1 VAISSVDDIIAG
13 AKPAVAFHKAA
24 FTGEAVGEKFCALF
38 TAGLPGAG
46 AAPGNS
52 INGTALTTLTGSIP
66 IPSAV
71 SGDYVELVGF
81 DVTQAASVGG
91 VWLVD
96 FLWWNDTIAETTTTG
111 QNITHPGLPARD
123 RSASSNG
130 DGVFAAILVSTA
142 TTNGSPVTNT
152 TITYCVDPST
162 ECLTRRGWARYDQ
175 LGLDDQLLAFDP
187 TTKTTRW
194 ERPREVFIQPNYRGD
209 MVLLSSG
216 GWSALTTP
224 DHRWP
229 VLDRHGRNGRQRGDV
244 FVSTTEALPRD
255 HYALLRG
262 APHEAPEVATYSDAF
277 VRLIAWYVTEGSLIA
292 GGKSVTFC
300 QSQSANPVH
309 VEDIRRDVK
318 EIGARA
324 WSERTCAVDD
334 CVDAPA
340 AREMCKR
347 HYHHWWTHETKRDGL
362 LGKTPGR
369 ARRRGLWV
377 NEYLRRGDIV
387 TWHLTG
393 DGVDQ
398 LIECAPGK
406 DKVPTMEFLCSLT
419 REQLRMFVDTCIA
432 GDGTPE
438 KRRFY
443 QHHVGRMDAFTVAA
457 ALAGHGP
464 TVESSGTTCSLG
476 VDRINLEKVKR
487 QPMHYEGTVW
497 CPVTESGHWVAR
509 RNGKVFITGNTDQSG
524 NSGNTGTIT
533 SFPATAVAGTF
544 VPFNLAAGDTG
555 VRSIQTLTLGTSYGG
570 GTIHL
575 VQYRPIAYVPLSA
588 ANIGASMAPGA
599 QRIWDSSCLTLVYE
613 LTGTSGGIVAGTL
626 RYSQG

>member
-52 INGTALTTLTGSIP
+52 INGTALTSLTGAIP

-71 SGDYVELVGF
+71 SGDYIELVGF

-91 VWLVD
+91 VWIMD

-111 QNITHPGLPARD
+111 QNITHPGLPSRD
-123 RSASSNG
+123 RSASANG

-152 TITYCVDPST
+152 TITY
-162 ECLTRRGWARYDQ
+162 
-175 LGLDDQLLAFDP
+175 
-187 TTKTTRW
+187 
-194 ERPREVFIQPNYRGD
+194 
-209 MVLLSSG
+209 
-216 GWSALTTP
+216 
-224 DHRWP
+224 
-229 VLDRHGRNGRQRGDV
+229 
-244 FVSTTEALPRD
+244 
-255 HYALLRG
+255 
-262 APHEAPEVATYSDAF
+262 
-277 VRLIAWYVTEGSLIA
+277 
-292 GGKSVTFC
+292 
-300 QSQSANPVH
+300 
-309 VEDIRRDVK
+309 
-318 EIGARA
+318 
-324 WSERTCAVDD
+324 
-334 CVDAPA
+334 
-340 AREMCKR
+340 
-347 HYHHWWTHETKRDGL
+347 
-362 LGKTPGR
+362 
-369 ARRRGLWV
+369 
-377 NEYLRRGDIV
+377 
-387 TWHLTG
+387 
-393 DGVDQ
+393 
-398 LIECAPGK
+398 
-406 DKVPTMEFLCSLT
+406 
-419 REQLRMFVDTCIA
+419 
-432 GDGTPE
+432 
-438 KRRFY
+438 
-443 QHHVGRMDAFTVAA
+443 
-457 ALAGHGP
+457 
-464 TVESSGTTCSLG
+464 
-476 VDRINLEKVKR
+476 
-487 QPMHYEGTVW
+487 
-497 CPVTESGHWVAR
+497 
-509 RNGKVFITGNTDQSG
+509 TDQSG